1 MQGMKSW
8 RPKRVKEASVVSSPL
23 SFVCDYAHDLLKIEL
38 TNWQWTYE
46 NWILTM
52 GTQTWTNKEQA
63 SNPQTLLLSNAYVL
77 LARSFGGAHLPVGK
91 NAGR

>member
-23 SFVCDYAHDLLKIEL
+23 SFVCDYAHGLLKIEL

-52 GTQTWTNKEQA
+52 GTQTMDKQRTGEQPA
-63 SNPQTLLLSNAYVL
+63 NVI
-77 LARSFGGAHLPVGK
+77 VK
-91 NAGR
+91 